1 MASYRASQYDAI
13 RPPEGVRMGFFSRFF
28 KFKEQDSSSPETTWA
43 YEDNAS
49 ELVLDPE
56 SAATLLTEIDI
67 DAAIANHAQWK
78 DRLLALLEG
87 RSGGNLVPYQVANHE
102 DCPLGQWL
110 KGPGRAVLG
119 HYPAFEL
126 LVARHKYFHA
136 QAAEVVALAQA
147 GDKDKA
153 LQLFQ
158 GGYRHASNQ
167 VNLLLKELRRG
178 IAP

>member
-1 MASYRASQYDAI
+1 
-13 RPPEGVRMGFFSRFF
+13 MGFFSRFF

-56 SAATLLTEIDI
+56 SAAALLTEIDI
-67 DAAIANHAQWK
+67 DAAVSNHARWK
-78 DRLLALLEG
+78 DRLQALLEG
-87 RSGGNLVPYQVANHE
+87 RSTEVLVPHQVANHE

-110 KGPGRAVLG
+110 KGPGKDMLG

-126 LVARHKYFHA
+126 LVARHRYFHA

-147 GDKDKA
+147 GDNDKA
-153 LQLFQ
+153 RQLFQ

-167 VNLLLKELRRG
+167 VNLLLKELRRSMG
-178 IAP
+178 A